1 MRILIHGINYFP
13 ELTGIGKYSGEMA
26 KYFSDHG
33 HEVRVIT
40 APPYYP
46 QWHVQEGY
54 SAWNY
59 RRELCDGIDV
69 FRCPIWIPSRL
80 TGITR
85 VLHLASF
92 VIFSFPIMMIQILW
106 KPDLIIGIAP
116 ALLSSL
122 SVLLVSRFTGSLSW
136 LHIQDFELDA
146 AYELGMLPARDQFYP
161 IAKQLEIYLYRKFDR
176 VSTISNRM
184 LGRLYEKGLKE
195 QDTDLFPNWVD
206 VDEIIPLSGGNQ
218 LRTELGIENDQI
230 VVLYSGNMGY
240 KQGLEILIASAML
253 LNDVT
258 EIIFIMCGDG
268 MARHD
273 LEEQSI
279 GLSNVR
285 LIPLQPA
292 ERLNLLLNAADIH
305 VLPQKSNAADYV
317 MPSKLLGILA
327 SGRPV
332 VVTAQKDTEL
342 ANLVSN
348 FGCVVTPE
356 EPEEIAKAINYL
368 AQNPKI
374 RNRLGSSGR
383 DFVVT
388 NWSKEEVL
396 GNFLNQ
402 LVNHFN
408 ANK

>member
-26 KYFSDHG
+26 VHFSGQG

-54 SAWNY
+54 SAWRY

-92 VIFSFPIMMIQILW
+92 VIFGFPIMMLQILW
-106 KPDLIIGIAP
+106 KPDLVIGIAP

-122 SVLLVSRFTGSLSW
+122 SVLLVSRFTGSISW
-136 LHIQDFELDA
+136 LHIQDFEVDA
-146 AYELGMLPARDQFYP
+146 AYELGMLPARDQIYP
-161 IAKQLEIYLYRKFDR
+161 IAKRLETYLYRKFDR

-184 LGRLYEKGLKE
+184 VGRLYEKGLKE
-195 QDTDLFPNWVD
+195 EHTDLFPNWVD
-206 VDEIIPLSGGNQ
+206 VDEIFPLFGRNQ

-285 LIPLQPA
+285 FIPLQPV

-327 SGRPV
+327 SGRPA

-342 ANLVSN
+342 ANIVSK

-356 EPEEIAKAINYL
+356 EPEELARAIKYL
-368 AQNPKI
+368 AQNPEI

-383 DFVVT
+383 NYVVT

-396 GNFLNQ
+396 GNFLDQ
-402 LVNHFN
+402 LENLFN